1 MIRRRE
7 DFKEAIDDFDREEYD
22 KAIEIF
28 EHLVEENPND
38 PDAKYNLALCYM
50 RKIGIDK
57 QKDEWFIP
65 EDKSDEEVYAIR
77 AISELNAILEKKPD
91 DEEVQKMIKGIKKV
105 MDME

>member
-28 EHLVEENPND
+28 KHLVEENPND
-38 PDAKYNLALCYM
+38 PDARYNPALCYM
-50 RKIGIDK
+50 RKTGIDK
-57 QKDEWFIP
+57 QKDERFVP
-65 EDKSDEEVYAIR
+65 EDKSDEEVW
-77 AISELNAILEKKPD
+77 
-91 DEEVQKMIKGIKKV
+91 KMIEGIKKV